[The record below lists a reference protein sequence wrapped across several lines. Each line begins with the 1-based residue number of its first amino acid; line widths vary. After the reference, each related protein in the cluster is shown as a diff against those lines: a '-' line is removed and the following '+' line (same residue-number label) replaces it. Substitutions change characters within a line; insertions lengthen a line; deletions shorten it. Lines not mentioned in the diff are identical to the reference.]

1 MVVIG
6 RTGHGKSETCN
17 SIFMNRDLLD
27 TGAGPNSI
35 TRNCKAFTRP
45 VIGREVTI
53 VDTPGLFDTEL
64 SPMEITSEVGKCIL
78 KCLPG
83 PHAILF
89 VIRLGRF
96 TAEVQECVRR
106 FRDLFGADSQRY
118 MTIVFSGLDQLTKGR
133 RRKTLEQFLAEQP
146 PNGEIQRLLRDC
158 ESRYVAFDNTL
169 SPTSY
174 ENKQQVRK
182 LFEVVDELVARTGG
196 YYTNSLFEAA
206 AIRDREREERERQ
219 REREEMQLVDPFEA
233 QRRAEVGMMVIDI
246 GVNLLALGIRWWL
259 NRR

>member
-1 MVVIG
+1 MD
-6 RTGHGKSETCN
+6 
-17 SIFMNRDLLD
+17 RDLLE
-27 TGAGPNSI
+27 TGASPNSI
-35 TRNCKAFTRP
+35 TRNCQAFTRL
-45 VIGREVTI
+45 VIGRKVTI

-64 SPMEITSEVGKCIL
+64 SPREITSEVGKCISE
-78 KCLPG
+78 CQPG

-174 ENKQQVRK
+174 ENKEQIRK
-182 LFEVVDELVARTGG
+182 LFEVVDKLVARTGG
-196 YYTNSLFEAA
+196 YYTNSMFEAA
-206 AIRDREREERERQ
+206 ARRVREREERERRQ
-219 REREEMQLVDPFEA
+219 REREEMQPEYMGDPFEE
-233 QRRAEVGMMVIDI
+233 QRRAEVGMMALDI
-246 GVNLLALGIRWWL
+246 GVNLLAMGVRWWFS
-259 NRR
+259 RR